1 MVVAA
6 HLDLTGRPIPPGS
19 ALAGRRFLVENYDPI
34 AALDYRRSG
43 ELSILWW
50 LMSLRLVDE
59 MAWYARD
66 DLAPFGLMCLR
77 MGWRAMSPITQRISR
92 GLSHSFPQ
100 NLTRTLI
107 RPRPASSSG
116 PPARYRPGRAG
127 RKSETAPTRQ
137 VDKVLL

>member
-19 ALAGRRFLVENYDPI
+19 PLAGRRFLVENYDPM
-34 AALDYRRSG
+34 AALGYRRNG

-77 MGWRAMSPITQRISR
+77 MGWRAMSPITQRITR
-92 GLSHSFPQ
+92 GLTHGFPQ

-107 RPRPASSSG
+107 RPRGSSSS
-116 PPARYRPGRAG
+116 PAARHRPDRAG
-127 RKSETAPTRQ
+127 RRSEAAPTRQ